1 MIGKLNHIAVA
12 VPDLEQATSIYRDV
26 LGAKVSNPHELP
38 EHGVTAVFVHLE
50 NTKIELI
57 QPLGDKSPID
67 GFLKRNTKGGIHH
80 LCYEVED
87 IFAAKDQL
95 TSQGMTILGKGEP
108 YIGANNKLVLFLHP
122 KNFMGSLIELE
133 QAN

>member
-67 GFLKRNTKGGIHH
+67 SFLKRNTKGGIHH

-95 TSQGMTILGKGEP
+95 TSQGMTILGTGEP
-108 YIGANNKLVLFLHP
+108 YLGANNKLVLFLHP

>member
-67 GFLKRNTKGGIHH
+67 SFLKRNTNGGIHH

-95 TSQGMTILGKGEP
+95 TSQGMTILGNGEP

>member
-1 MIGKLNHIAVA
+1 M
-12 VPDLEQATSIYRDV
+12 DS
-26 LGAKVSNPHELP
+26 
-38 EHGVTAVFVHLE
+38 
-50 NTKIELI
+50 
-57 QPLGDKSPID
+57 
-67 GFLKRNTKGGIHH
+67 FLKRNTKGGIHH

-95 TSQGMTILGKGEP
+95 TSQGMTVLGTGEP
-108 YIGANNKLVLFLHP
+108 YLGANNKLVLFLHP

>member
-95 TSQGMTILGKGEP
+95 TSQGMTILGNGEP

>member
-57 QPLGDKSPID
+57 QPL
-67 GFLKRNTKGGIHH
+67 
-80 LCYEVED
+80 ED
-87 IFAAKDQL
+87 VI
-95 TSQGMTILGKGEP
+95 TM
-108 YIGANNKLVLFLHP
+108 
-122 KNFMGSLIELE
+122 
-133 QAN
+133 